1 MEAFIDSSIT
11 FSIFLKHCLE
21 VDLEIGL
28 VNRNRSLKVFNRLF
42 ALILLIILSPLF
54 LLVAISIF
62 IEDGMPIFFKQ
73 KRVGINYTFF
83 HIYKFRSMKKNTPN
97 VATHLLENPG
107 QYLLKIGGVLRKL
120 SFDEL
125 PNLINIIKGEMVF
138 VGPRPALYNQDDLMT
153 LRVATG
159 VDKLKPGITGWAQ
172 INGRDDISIEKKVQL
187 EQEYLYKRSI
197 LFDFEIIIKTFTNV
211 LFSKG
216 VSH

>member
-1 MEAFIDSSIT
+1 M
-11 FSIFLKHCLE
+11 L
-21 VDLEIGL
+21 
-28 VNRNRSLKVFNRLF
+28 NRLF
-42 ALILLIILSPLF
+42 ALIIFIILIPVF
-54 LLVAISIF
+54 VVVALAIF
-62 IEDGMPIFFKQ
+62 IEDGFPVFFKQ

-83 HIYKFRSMKKNTPN
+83 NIYKFRSMKKNTPN
-97 VATHLLENPG
+97 VATHLLTNPE
-107 QYLLKIGGVLRKL
+107 QYLLKIGKLLRKL
-120 SFDEL
+120 SLDEL

-172 INGRDDISIEKKVQL
+172 INGRDDITIEKKVQL
-187 EQEYLYKRSI
+187 EQEYMYKRST
-197 LFDFEIIIKTFTNV
+197 LFDIEIIIKTFTNV